1 MNKLLYILLFH
12 GVFVFHVSGQNIF
25 HQIKEAFQLI
35 DSGAYIDKACV
46 KDCQSLWGKKESED
60 VKKCY
65 QWHKN
70 YLANTR
76 VIFLLNIDVDS
87 ALVHTGNYVKI
98 DTSEYNFTLVFFDKK
113 WRYKDDICF
122 VDDKVY
128 IAFAE
133 YTGAVYGKKFVS
145 GYERIIK
152 RNPKYMLYCLRLSST
167 ILYIPNN
174 FDEKIMVYNI
184 WDEKTYEL
192 GEYLKKLNNK
202 NAPAY
207 YYEYK
212 KGTIEELGNW

>member
-76 VIFLLNIDVDS
+76 VIFLLNID
-87 ALVHTGNYVKI
+87 T
-98 DTSEYNFTLVFFDKK
+98 TSTLLP
-113 WRYKDDICF
+113 
-122 VDDKVY
+122 
-128 IAFAE
+128 AQ
-133 YTGAVYGKKFVS
+133 
-145 GYERIIK
+145 
-152 RNPKYMLYCLRLSST
+152 P
-167 ILYIPNN
+167 
-174 FDEKIMVYNI
+174 
-184 WDEKTYEL
+184 
-192 GEYLKKLNNK
+192 LKL
-202 NAPAY
+202 
-207 YYEYK
+207 
-212 KGTIEELGNW
+212 I